1 MFNFAQVSSRS
12 IGTIT
17 FDVVTTED
25 HQSDLSITE
34 NPIESGAAIADHAV
48 VQPKQV
54 TINGIMV
61 DHDHGTF
68 GINSPYIGN
77 IRGVVDFLNNFPFP
91 VPVITQTSQTIA
103 RAGRVISQAAGV
115 YSQVKSVVNQV
126 RAIAPFLPDFGL
138 GGLLDSGVGD
148 SRVQKCYADLI
159 ACQKSGETIEIQTGI
174 HLYKDMM
181 IQSISVNQS
190 QDGSATFTITAREIF
205 IVDTQTT
212 QSSQSSGS
220 SNGKGGNKTSTIGK
234 TKSGRAAVQSA
245 SKTQQGTTRPANAE
259 PRKTSALKN
268 ILS

>member
-48 VQPKQV
+48 IQPKQV

-68 GINSPYIGN
+68 GIDSSYTGN

-91 VPVITQTSQTIA
+91 TTVITQTSQTIA
-103 RAGRVISQAAGV
+103 RAGRVINQVAGV
-115 YSQVKSVVNQV
+115 YSQVSSAANQV

-138 GGLLDSGVGD
+138 SGLLDSSDGN
-148 SRVQKCYADLI
+148 SRVQACYADLV

-205 IVDTQTT
+205 IVNTQTT
-212 QSSQSSGS
+212 QSSQ
-220 SNGKGGNKTSTIGK
+220 SNGKGGNKTSSIGN

-245 SKTQQGTTRPANAE
+245 SKTQQGTTRPVDAT

-268 ILS
+268 IFS

>member
-1 MFNFAQVSSRS
+1 MSNFAQVSSRS

-48 VQPKQV
+48 IQPKQV

-68 GINSPYIGN
+68 GISSSYTGN
-77 IRGVVDFLNNFPFP
+77 IRGVVDFLNNLPLP
-91 VPVITQTSQTIA
+91 TTVITQTSQTIA
-103 RAGRVISQAAGV
+103 RAGRVISQVTGAYGQVSSAA
-115 YSQVKSVVNQV
+115 NQV

-138 GGLLDSGVGD
+138 SGLLSGSDGD
-148 SRVQKCYADLI
+148 GRVQKCYADLV

-181 IQSISVNQS
+181 IQSIAVNQS

-205 IVDTQTT
+205 VVNTQT
-212 QSSQSSGS
+212 SQSSGS
-220 SNGKGGNKTSTIGK
+220 SSSSSTNKTSSAGS

-245 SKTQQGTTRPANAE
+245 SKTQRGTTRPVDAT
-259 PRKTSALKN
+259 PKKTSVLKN

>member
-48 VQPKQV
+48 IQPKQV

-68 GINSPYIGN
+68 GINSSYTGN
-77 IRGVVDFLNNFPFP
+77 IRGAVDFLNNFPFP
-91 VPVITQTSQTIA
+91 ISVVTQTSQTIA

-115 YSQVKSVVNQV
+115 YNQVKSAVNQA
-126 RAIAPFLPDFGL
+126 RAIAPFLPDFNL
-138 GGLLDSGVGD
+138 GGLLDSGIGD

-174 HLYKDMM
+174 NLYKDMM

-205 IVDTQTT
+205 IVNTQTT
-212 QSSQSSGS
+212 QSSS
-220 SNGKGGNKTSTIGK
+220 KGTNKTSSIGN
-234 TKSGRAAVQSA
+234 TKSGRAAAQSA
-245 SKTQQGTTRPANAE
+245 AKTQQGTTRPVDAT

-268 ILS
+268 IFS